1 MKSSILP
8 DHGNR
13 DEPHGGLGAALI
25 VLGILVLVAVAC
37 NQKSVDQHLITGDRA
52 MRDGKV
58 ADAER
63 EYQTAT
69 QLAPADP
76 RAHLA
81 LASLYA
87 SEQKPVM
94 AQQERMKALD
104 LDPQNAGAHAA
115 LAQDY
120 ALDSQLAM
128 AEEQY
133 RAAIAL
139 NPGQS
144 KYHLE
149 LGSVLA
155 SENDPSE
162 AEAEMRAAIGL
173 DPRDGQAHFRLAKLL
188 SAESGREEEAR
199 AEFEQARALDPALT
213 LPNAPAAPGAADTTV
228 SKASIGTQVE
238 AINKRFLLTRN
249 SQVYQQPAPTSLV
262 VAQVRKRK
270 FVNVTG
276 ITGDWLR
283 IKLRSGTVG
292 FIPVSAAE

>member
-1 MKSSILP
+1 MESSTLP
-8 DHGNR
+8 DR
-13 DEPHGGLGAALI
+13 REQDERHRGLGLAFI
-25 VLGILVLVAVAC
+25 VLGFLVLILVAC
-37 NQKSVDQHLITGDRA
+37 NHKTVDQHLTTGDRA
-52 MRDGKV
+52 MREGKI

-69 QLAPADP
+69 QLAPSDP

-87 SEQKPVM
+87 SEQKPTM
-94 AQQERMKALD
+94 AQQEEMKVLD
-104 LDPQNAGAHAA
+104 LDPQNAGVHAA

-120 ALDSQLAM
+120 VLDSQLAM

-144 KYHLE
+144 QYHLE
-149 LGSVLA
+149 LGTVLA

-162 AEAEMRAAIGL
+162 AEAEVRTAIGL

-199 AEFEQARALDPALT
+199 SEFEEARAIDPALV
-213 LPNAPAAPGAADTTV
+213 LPSAPAAPGAADTTL
-228 SKASIGTQVE
+228 SKASTG
-238 AINKRFLLTRN
+238 AIKALNKRFLLSQN
-249 SQVYQQPAPTSLV
+249 SQVYQEPAPTSPV
-262 VAQVRKRK
+262 VAQVRRSKL
-270 FVNVTG
+270 VNVTG

-283 IKLRSGTVG
+283 IRLRSGTVG